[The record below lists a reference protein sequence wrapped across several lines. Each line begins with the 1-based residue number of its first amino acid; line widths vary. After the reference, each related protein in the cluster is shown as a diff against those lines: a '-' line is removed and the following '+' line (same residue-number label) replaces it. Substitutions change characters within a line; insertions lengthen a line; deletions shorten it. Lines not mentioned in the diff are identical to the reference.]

1 MVRDHQDV
9 HVVVLGRD
17 TLSLTEPLSTLHDY
31 RVALSVHEDVLA
43 ALLAFPDLAPDAVVV
58 PTTLPGIDVTAL
70 VSAISGAG
78 KRPCFVTW
86 APTTGPTTMVAA
98 CLSAGALALLP
109 PRVSVRELLTALNAA
124 GVVAHEQPVLQIGEL
139 SLDLAGLVARRGP
152 ERCQLNLG
160 QAALL
165 EALAR
170 AHPHAVGRDELM
182 ATLGL
187 TGRPH
192 TLTQAVTRLR
202 RQLRT
207 LDLGWDPVAFVP
219 GGGYRLVAAPPVLS
233 EANA

>member
-1 MVRDHQDV
+1 MVRDHQDI

-17 TLSLTEPLSTLHDY
+17 TLSLTEPASALHDY
-31 RVALSVHEDVLA
+31 RVSLSVHEDVLA
-43 ALLAFPDLAPDAVVV
+43 ALIAFPVLAPDAVVL
-58 PTTLPGIDVTAL
+58 PTTLPGMDVSAL
-70 VSAISGAG
+70 VAAISGVG
-78 KRPCFVTW
+78 KRPCFITWTPAEGPSTGVT
-86 APTTGPTTMVAA
+86 A

-124 GVVAHEQPVLQIGEL
+124 GVVAHEEPLLRVGEL
-139 SLDLAGLVARRGP
+139 TLDLAGLVARRGP
-152 ERCQLNLG
+152 QRCQLNLG

-170 AHPHAVGRDELM
+170 AYPHAVGRDELM
-182 ATLGL
+182 TTLGL

-207 LDLGWDPVAFVP
+207 LRLEWDPVAFVP
-219 GGGYRLVAAPPVLS
+219 GGGYRLVGSSPALRETTS
-233 EANA
+233 